1 MEICSLGCLGLPPTH
16 TSVRLYE
23 NLSLR
28 LFSSPVTRV
37 SLGFRACLCTKNEAP
52 ERGRSG
58 NVKSKRATVG
68 YKIPCK
74 NMVNHQQGID
84 PRYAYVLHV

>member
-1 MEICSLGCLGLPPTH
+1 MEICSLGCRGLPPTD
-16 TSVRLYE
+16 TSFRLYE

-37 SLGFRACLCTKNEAP
+37 SLAFRACLCTKNEAP

-58 NVKSKRATVG
+58 NMKSKRGTG
-68 YKIPCK
+68 YNITCK
-74 NMVNHQQGID
+74 NMVHQLGID
-84 PRYAYVLHV
+84 PRYVYLVHV